1 MRFERVDH
9 APFCEFLGYWEE
21 TINRWYKEGLP
32 TWITLSASGPSEFTG
47 PGLCGSRSLSGVY
60 AVADYFGLEKKTRL
74 GIDFAPIP
82 RFTNVVLED
91 TDRYRIDIDEA
102 GIKRKILKQGTTIP
116 GYIEHPVKSAEDF
129 RKIKERF
136 NPKDPRR
143 YPKNWS
149 DEQIEFLRN
158 LDVSVG
164 LVFPGFFGQGRTFM
178 GQREFL
184 LAFYKSP
191 KLIHEIFEFWENFLE
206 ETMEEVANA
215 KVLDYVV
222 YWEDMCYKN
231 GPQISP
237 RHFEEFMLPYYKRFS
252 NWIRRK
258 GIDTIMVDTDGDAN
272 PIVDQFLEGGV
283 NCMFPLE
290 VASYMDVVELRKK
303 YGKRLSLIGNIDKMA
318 IAKGKTAIDREL
330 DRKIPLTREGGFL
343 PCVDHNV
350 SPDISL
356 KNYTYYVQSLKEHL
370 SIK

>member
-1 MRFERVDH
+1 
-9 APFCEFLGYWEE
+9 
-21 TINRWYKEGLP
+21 
-32 TWITLSASGPSEFTG
+32 
-47 PGLCGSRSLSGVY
+47 
-60 AVADYFGLEKKTRL
+60 
-74 GIDFAPIP
+74 
-82 RFTNVVLED
+82 
-91 TDRYRIDIDEA
+91 
-102 GIKRKILKQGTTIP
+102 
-116 GYIEHPVKSAEDF
+116 
-129 RKIKERF
+129 
-136 NPKDPRR
+136 
-143 YPKNWS
+143 
-149 DEQIEFLRN
+149 
-158 LDVSVG
+158 
-164 LVFPGFFGQGRTFM
+164 M

-252 NWIRRK
+252 NWLRRK
-258 GIDTIMVDTDGDAN
+258 GINIIMVDTDGDAN
-272 PIVDQFLEGGV
+272 QIMDQFLEGGV

-290 VASYMDVVELRKK
+290 VASYMDAVELRKK
-303 YGKRLSLIGNIDKMA
+303 YGKRLSVIGNIDKMA
-318 IAKGKTAIDREL
+318 IAKGKAAIDREL
-330 DRKIPLTREGGFL
+330 DRKIPLTKEGGFL

-356 KNYTYYVQSLKEHL
+356 RNYTYYVQSLKEHL